1 MKKGISKVKICISL
15 DIELYKKLKKIC
27 EDTDAKMSTKI
38 NSIIKK
44 SIKKR

>member
-1 MKKGISKVKICISL
+1 MKKGITKVKICISL
-15 DIELYKKLKKIC
+15 DKEIYDELKKVC
-27 EDTDAKMSTKI
+27 DKTDAKMSTKI